1 MTSPEIYTPSCTC
14 NTNLLLTVSQS
25 PYFVTYLVE
34 LSARRFWYKMKEQY
48 WPVNREVEE
57 SFKKEDMSSYLN
69 TVSVKS

>member
-14 NTNLLLTVSQS
+14 NTDLLLTVSQS
-25 PYFVTYLVE
+25 PHFVTYLVE
-34 LSARRFWYKMKEQY
+34 LSARRFWYKMKEQC
-48 WPVNREVEE
+48 WPVNREVED